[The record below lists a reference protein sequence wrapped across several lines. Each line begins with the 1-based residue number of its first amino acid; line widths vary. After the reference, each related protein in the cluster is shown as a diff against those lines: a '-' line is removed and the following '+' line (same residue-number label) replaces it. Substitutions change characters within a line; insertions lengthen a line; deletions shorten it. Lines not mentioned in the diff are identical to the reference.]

1 MLFNAICAEWKDASM
16 SGFETEVDGREEPTP
31 TPAAPKSMDAVRTSS
46 AAIGKT
52 LIVGILIAL
61 AGAWIASTLADR
73 FRIMENVEV
82 GRKVRGEFQG
92 TRLVIGN
99 AARNAAV
106 AYALVGAFL
115 SLSLAITAGFFSQR
129 FSWTRIL
136 TAGLGAIALGGLF
149 GAVSSYAVTPIYF
162 NRLDTADFTL
172 SILIHLAIWCAV
184 GAAAGIAF
192 GIGCGT
198 RKAFAGSLVGGI
210 AGGALAALIFDVCG
224 AFFPFARTE
233 RPLAEEASTRLTA
246 AAVLCVFVALGTVI
260 VALQEPLSAQKK
272 PGRG

>member
-1 MLFNAICAEWKDASM
+1 M
-16 SGFETEVDGREEPTP
+16 SDFEAQVDGREEPAQTHGELNP
-31 TPAAPKSMDAVRTSS
+31 VKVVWPGSP
-46 AAIGKT
+46 AIGRT
-52 LIVGILIAL
+52 LIVGVLLAL

-99 AARNAAV
+99 AAQNAAV
-106 AYALVGAFL
+106 AYALLGAIL
-115 SLSLAITAGFFSQR
+115 SLSLAITAAFFSQR

-136 TAGLGAIALGGLF
+136 TAGLGGIALGCLF
-149 GAVSSYAVTPIYF
+149 GAASSYALTPIYF
-162 NRLDTADFTL
+162 NRLETADVTL
-172 SILIHLAIWCAV
+172 SILIHVAIWCAV

-198 RKAFAGSLVGGI
+198 RKAFAGSLVGGTI
-210 AGGALAALIFDVCG
+210 GGALAALIFDVCG
-224 AFFPFARTE
+224 AFLPLARTE

-246 AAVLCVFVALGTVI
+246 AALLCVFVVLGTVI

-272 PGRG
+272 PGRR